1 MDVTGPYILESCGSY
16 RFHIKIE
23 SLIHEIKI
31 FDKKIIIRYK
41 EFFAYYSFDTINYTL
56 NQTIFP
62 G

>member
-31 FDKKIIIRYK
+31 FDKNIIKYDIK
-41 EFFAYYSFDTINYTL
+41 NSLLTIVLT
-56 NQTIFP
+56 P
-62 G
+62 